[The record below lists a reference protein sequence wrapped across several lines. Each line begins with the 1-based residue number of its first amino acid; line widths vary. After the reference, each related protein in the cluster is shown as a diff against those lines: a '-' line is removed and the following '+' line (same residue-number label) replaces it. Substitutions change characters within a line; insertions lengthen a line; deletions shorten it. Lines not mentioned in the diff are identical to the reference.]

1 MTDLLDIL
9 QSVDVHDFVV
19 SLLVLFVPTVF
30 SLLFW
35 YKSPLVRSPVR
46 LLTTMVVL
54 SLFGWAVVVVDCLAR
69 PMPENGFAVFCALT
83 LGWVYPWVLGIPVLL
98 SSCVLRVLFSFIE
111 RVRRKGRRSGP
122 WTSGRPLWG
131 VVILLLVSLMIY
143 PICLSVRTGERGCEN
158 GFCNWLNGN

>member
-1 MTDLLDIL
+1 MTDILDIL

-19 SLLVLFVPTVF
+19 SLLVLFVPTAF

-46 LLTTMVVL
+46 L
-54 SLFGWAVVVVDCLAR
+54 
-69 PMPENGFAVFCALT
+69 
-83 LGWVYPWVLGIPVLL
+83 
-98 SSCVLRVLFSFIE
+98 
-111 RVRRKGRRSGP
+111 SG
-122 WTSGRPLWG
+122 GG
-131 VVILLLVSLMIY
+131 ILLVVSLMIY

>member
-1 MTDLLDIL
+1 MTDILDIL

-54 SLFGWAVVVVDCLAR
+54 SLFGWAVVVV
-69 PMPENGFAVFCALT
+69 T
-83 LGWVYPWVLGIPVLL
+83 
-98 SSCVLRVLFSFIE
+98 
-111 RVRRKGRRSGP
+111 
-122 WTSGRPLWG
+122 
-131 VVILLLVSLMIY
+131 
-143 PICLSVRTGERGCEN
+143 
-158 GFCNWLNGN
+158 